1 MGILLIQNTLLCA
14 LSGKVRKWKKKYKYM
29 REDFTEDGSH
39 YSRYAHFVYLG
50 VYSKWYLPAFHRLP
64 PSSISE
70 SQILSSREFFIS
82 YMIFFNCF

>member
-64 PSSISE
+64 PSISE